1 MTTKLLALAGIFTTI
16 FAFGTPAVADAPSE
30 VTEVQVFEEP
40 DPCNPDGPMMT
51 TTLTF
56 HVKEHSHKNNNVFV
70 ADFTATTDNGYEGS
84 GHYTAVEA
92 ANHFSF
98 TQNAMVTNA
107 DGDRYKVSVH
117 INGTPNGIAVDRFSI
132 RCIGGH

>member
-1 MTTKLLALAGIFTTI
+1 MFRKLLALAAI
-16 FAFGTPAVADAPSE
+16 FATVSAFGSPAAADAPIEEYASNS
-30 VTEVQVFEEP
+30 FIEP
-40 DPCNPDGPMMT
+40 DPCNLESDME

-56 HVKEHSHKNNNVFV
+56 HVKIHDHKNVNVV
-70 ADFTATTDNGYEGS
+70 VVDFTASTDNGYEGS
-84 GHYTAVEA
+84 GHFTEVGG

-117 INGTPNGIAVDRFSI
+117 ASGNPHGIVVDRFSI
-132 RCIGGH
+132 RCIGVH